1 MRRRRGREGEGGN
14 REVSPLVFSGT
25 HGFPHAS
32 EPQVREVVYMVVA
45 GQKAA

>member
-1 MRRRRGREGEGGN
+1 VGAGGLKLG
-14 REVSPLVFSGT
+14 P
-25 HGFPHAS
+25 PPAS